1 MSGALNRDGIINAA
15 TRLFRVCIRLYPRR
29 FHLEY
34 GSEMAALFRRRM
46 MRASGAGPAPLMLA
60 LLIAFKDLLA
70 GAVAE
75 RLPARRNARGDA
87 MFSAR
92 TAQGFRAF
100 AGWRMDL
107 KLGGRMLVKYPGLT
121 IVGGLAMAFAIWAGL
136 VIFQVVG
143 LFTNPT
149 LPIPGGARVVE
160 IRNIDVAA
168 NDEEEKILHD
178 FLEWQQSLRSV
189 TDVGAWRN
197 SSRNLVVAAGDAHPV
212 SVAEM
217 SASGFRVAGAEP
229 LMGRV
234 LVDADAQPAA
244 PAVAVIGYEVWR
256 SRLGSD
262 PNVLGRSVQLGNEYA
277 TVVGVM
283 REGFEFPVAHDV
295 WLPFKTAVLDQ
306 KPRSG
311 PAITVF
317 ARLAPGET
325 MQSAQAEL
333 TTAGRRAA
341 TVSPA
346 THQHLE
352 PRLRPYAMMAA
363 PDGPDAT
370 AIFYS
375 IHVFVA
381 LLMLLICGNV
391 GLLLFARAASRE
403 ADLVVR
409 TALGASRGR
418 IVAQMFAEA
427 LVLGGV
433 AAIVGVTAA
442 AFALRTWGMA
452 FLQTNLGRLPF
463 WFDLS
468 LSPRAF
474 AVAIV
479 LTVAGAAI
487 AGIMPAMKITRGMS
501 HRLKESTAG
510 GGGLQFGGVWTVV
523 IVAQVAA
530 TVIFPAAVY
539 WEQSQLRRV
548 EDFDAG
554 FASEQYLAVR
564 IEQDDAADGG
574 ADAGAATRQ
583 RNARLKATLEELRRK
598 LAAQPG
604 VGGVT
609 FTERVPTTSRP
620 GKTIDMAYDL
630 SDVASAKSDLST
642 AASAKGEGPL
652 RQATVAAVDPSYF
665 ETLGA
670 EVLAGRGFT
679 PADAVPGT
687 RVAIVDQGF
696 VDQVLQG
703 RNAVGQQVRF
713 RYPGPP
719 SRRWGM
725 GNPSGPGGPGE
736 WYEVVGVVR
745 ELGVGAPTRAGRAA
759 GFYLPGT
766 PDLFDQVHMLVHARS
781 GDPMSLMPQVRAA
794 AMAVDPSLRLAGL
807 QRVNEVN
814 DDLAW
819 LMGMWQ
825 RITIGLSSVALVLS
839 LAGIYAVLS
848 FTVARRTREIGVRV
862 ALGASR
868 KGVVVAIFRRP
879 LLQVVLGIVVGTAIV
894 FTAASLIKYT
904 EFPGSETDLTVQGV
918 AMIVGYGIVMLGVCM
933 LGCVVPTRRALSIE
947 PTVAL
952 RTE

>member
-1 MSGALNRDGIINAA
+1 
-15 TRLFRVCIRLYPRR
+15 
-29 FHLEY
+29 
-34 GSEMAALFRRRM
+34 
-46 MRASGAGPAPLMLA
+46 
-60 LLIAFKDLLA
+60 
-70 GAVAE
+70 
-75 RLPARRNARGDA
+75 

-92 TAQGFRAF
+92 SAQGFRAF
-100 AGWRMDL
+100 AGWPMDL
-107 KLGGRMLVKYPGLT
+107 KLGGRMLLKYPGLT
-121 IVGGLAMAFAIWAGL
+121 IVGGVAMAFAIWVGL

-149 LPIPGGARVVE
+149 LPIPDGARVVE

-256 SRLGSD
+256 SRFGGD
-262 PNVLGRSVQLGNEYA
+262 PNVLGRAVQLGNEYA

-283 REGFEFPVAHDV
+283 REGFEFPVSHDV
-295 WLPFKTAVLDQ
+295 WLPLETAGLDQ

-317 ARLAPGET
+317 GRLAPGET

-442 AFALRTWGMA
+442 AFALRTWGMT

-501 HRLKESTAG
+501 HRLKQTTAG
-510 GGGLQFGGVWTVV
+510 SDGLQFGGVWTVV

-554 FASEQYLAVR
+554 FASEHYLAVK
-564 IEQDDAADGG
+564 IERDDDG
-574 ADAGAATRQ
+574 
-583 RNARLKATLEELRRK
+583 RLAATLEELRRK
-598 LAAQPG
+598 VAAQPG
-604 VGGVT
+604 VAGVT
-609 FTERVPTTSRP
+609 FTERVPTTNRP
-620 GKTIDMAYDL
+620 QKIIETAYDL
-630 SDVASAKSDLST
+630 DSSTVASAKV
-642 AASAKGEGPL
+642 EPPL
-652 RQATVAAVDPSYF
+652 RIATIAAVDPLYF
-665 ETLGA
+665 DVLEA
-670 EVLAGRGFT
+670 QVLAGRGFT
-679 PADAVPGT
+679 PADAAPGT

-719 SRRWGM
+719 SRRWAS
-725 GNPSGPGGPGE
+725 GNPGDPAGKGE

-745 ELGVGAPTRAGRAA
+745 ELGAGAPTQPGRAA
-759 GFYLPGT
+759 GFYLPAT
-766 PDLFDQVHMLVHARS
+766 PDLFDEVHMMVHVRG
-781 GDPMSLMPQVRAA
+781 GDPMTLVPQLRAA

-807 QRVNEVN
+807 QRVNEAN

-825 RITIGLSSVALVLS
+825 RITVVLSSVALVLS

-868 KGVVVAIFRRP
+868 KGVVVATFRRP
-879 LLQVVLGIVVGTAIV
+879 LLQVALGVGVGTAIV

-904 EFPGSETDLTVQGV
+904 EFPGSETDLTVQGM
-918 AMIVGYGIVMLGVCM
+918 ATIVGYGIVMLGVCM
-933 LGCVVPTRRALSIE
+933 LGCVVPTRRALNIE